1 MRRVGLTQRRYATCW
16 KLMICMYVYKTRAA
30 THDVS
35 SAVCS
40 LYTDLSAFELEA
52 ELDILRQR
60 KPEFKTYRD
69 LFDWIKESQRH
80 LLFRQLFNIAKL
92 ILLMPL
98 KNATSGRYF
107 SAMGRL
113 KTCLRSS
120 MGQERLN
127 SLLMLHIHREMSMS
141 LPIKEVI
148 EQFVS
153 FHPNRLKKL
162 DRTQLKI
169 ELDRM

>member
-1 MRRVGLTQRRYATCW
+1 MLRRDYFQILDSTANSIEKRFNQQGLEMYA
-16 KLMICMYVYKTRAA
+16 KLEQLVIKASSGQS
-30 THDVS
+30 THDIS

-40 LYTDLSAFELEA
+40 LYTDLNVFELEA

-69 LFDWIKESQRH
+69 LVEWIKESQRH

-92 ILLMPL
+92 ILLLPST
-98 KNATSGRYF
+98 NATSERSF

-113 KTCLRSS
+113 KTCIRSS

-127 SLLMLHIHREMSMS
+127 SLLM
-141 LPIKEVI
+141 
-148 EQFVS
+148 
-153 FHPNRLKKL
+153 
-162 DRTQLKI
+162 
-169 ELDRM
+169 

>member
-1 MRRVGLTQRRYATCW
+1 MYT
-16 KLMICMYVYKTRAA
+16 KLEQLVIKASSGQSTY
-30 THDVS
+30 DLS

-40 LYTDLSAFELEA
+40 LYTDLNEFELEA

-69 LFDWIKESQRH
+69 LVEWIKESQRH

-92 ILLMPL
+92 ILLMPST
-98 KNATSGRYF
+98 NATSERSF

-141 LPIKEVI
+141 LPIREVI

-153 FHPNRLKKL
+153 CHPNRLKRL
-162 DRTQLKI
+162 G
-169 ELDRM
+169 